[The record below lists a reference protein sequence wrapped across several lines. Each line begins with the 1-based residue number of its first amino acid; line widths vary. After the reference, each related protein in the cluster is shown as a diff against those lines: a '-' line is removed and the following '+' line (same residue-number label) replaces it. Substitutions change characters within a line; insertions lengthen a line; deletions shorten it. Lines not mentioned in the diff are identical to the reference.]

1 MKRLNSA
8 SYKLLL
14 LNLTYYR
21 PRYVIIKFKSSSYFL
36 QKREMQHKDF
46 ETILQEGEK
55 LLACFESDLTKDGL
69 FGCSFLIITDKR
81 IVVSDADLNIKTSVS
96 LSDIASVKIEDY
108 VGNAEL
114 KVTLKDG
121 STVSLIR
128 FSRSLRQKFGDATRL
143 IENLT
148 LLRKVEVEQFFEGV
162 GEEKPRFKTG
172 PILYILKFVTP
183 YKLLLTVGILTGIL
197 SIFLGLLPPYFMKM
211 LIDDVILGHK
221 EGLLSQVIIA
231 IILTQAVSSLLGVV
245 RSYCLSYVSLKA
257 MYDMRVKMF
266 NHIMS
271 FQPSILDTYEAGRL
285 ISRITDD
292 VSRVNW
298 FLSWGLEQLLR
309 SIVSLASVSVM
320 IFILEPRLS
329 LIALIPIPI
338 LGLGVFLFNKKSRWV
353 YHYEWKRWADVSALL
368 VDVIPGFPTVKS
380 HVMEKAEEE
389 KLKLKLSD
397 VIVAGLRSTKLNLQF
412 FPMLGFVMSAGTAII
427 WWIGGYEVLGGTLT
441 LGTLSAFISYVSQF
455 YSPIWNLVSMVEPMK
470 RASTAGERIQS
481 IMNMEPKIKDAPDSI
496 DLKIKGSI
504 VFDNVSFGYMPYMYV
519 LKNVSFEIKPGEK
532 IGIVGPTGG
541 GKTTIVKL
549 LMRFYDPDEGR
560 ILIDGV
566 DIRKIRLESLR
577 RQIGIVSQEPRLF
590 NDTIANNIRYGK
602 PYASPEEIIAA
613 AKIAAAHDFIIQKP
627 LGYDMPCGEGGS
639 MLSGGEKQR
648 IAIARAIISNPRI
661 LILDEATS
669 NVDTITEDYIKKA
682 LDEISAGRTTII
694 IAHRLSTVK
703 DADRLIVVDN
713 GRIVE
718 VGTHEELL
726 RKNGLYAK
734 LWNTQFLEKP
744 VEVRA

>member
-1 MKRLNSA
+1 M
-8 SYKLLL
+8 
-14 LNLTYYR
+14 
-21 PRYVIIKFKSSSYFL
+21 
-36 QKREMQHKDF
+36 
-46 ETILQEGEK
+46 
-55 LLACFESDLTKDGL
+55 
-69 FGCSFLIITDKR
+69 
-81 IVVSDADLNIKTSVS
+81 
-96 LSDIASVKIEDY
+96 
-108 VGNAEL
+108 
-114 KVTLKDG
+114 
-121 STVSLIR
+121 
-128 FSRSLRQKFGDATRL
+128 
-143 IENLT
+143 
-148 LLRKVEVEQFFEGV
+148 
-162 GEEKPRFKTG
+162 EE
-172 PILYILKFVTP
+172 
-183 YKLLLTVGILTGIL
+183 
-197 SIFLGLLPPYFMKM
+197 
-211 LIDDVILGHK
+211 
-221 EGLLSQVIIA
+221 
-231 IILTQAVSSLLGVV
+231 
-245 RSYCLSYVSLKA
+245 
-257 MYDMRVKMF
+257 
-266 NHIMS
+266 
-271 FQPSILDTYEAGRL
+271 
-285 ISRITDD
+285 
-292 VSRVNW
+292 
-298 FLSWGLEQLLR
+298 
-309 SIVSLASVSVM
+309 
-320 IFILEPRLS
+320 
-329 LIALIPIPI
+329 
-338 LGLGVFLFNKKSRWV
+338 
-353 YHYEWKRWADVSALL
+353 
-368 VDVIPGFPTVKS
+368 
-380 HVMEKAEEE
+380 AEEE

-397 VIVAGLRSTKLNLQF
+397 VIVAGLRSTKLHLQF
-412 FPMLGFVMSAGTAII
+412 FPMLGFVMSAGTAMI

-470 RASTAGERIQS
+470 RASTAGERIQN
-481 IMNMEPKIKDAPDSI
+481 IMNMEPKIKNAPDSI

-504 VFDNVSFGYMPYMYV
+504 VFDNVSFGYLPYMYV

-541 GKTTIVKL
+541 GKTTLVKL

-602 PYASPEEIIAA
+602 PDASPEEIIAA
-613 AKIAAAHDFIIQKP
+613 AKIAAAHDFIVQKP

-669 NVDTITEDYIKKA
+669 SVDTITEDYIKKA
-682 LDEISAGRTTII
+682 LDEISTGRTTII

-744 VEVRA
+744 VEVRT

>member
-1 MKRLNSA
+1 
-8 SYKLLL
+8 
-14 LNLTYYR
+14 
-21 PRYVIIKFKSSSYFL
+21 
-36 QKREMQHKDF
+36 MQHKDF
-46 ETILQEGEK
+46 ERILQEGEK

-69 FGCSFLIITDKR
+69 FGSNFLIITNR
-81 IVVSDADLNIKTSVS
+81 RVAVADADLKVEKSVN
-96 LSDIASVKIEDY
+96 LMDISSVKIDDY

-114 KVTLKDG
+114 KITLKDN
-121 STVSLIR
+121 STIPLVR
-128 FSRSLRQKFGDATRL
+128 FSRSLRKKFGDAARL

-148 LLRKVEVEQFFEGV
+148 LLREVEVEQLSEEV
-162 GEEKPRFKTG
+162 GGEKPKFKTG
-172 PILYILKFVTP
+172 PLLYILKFVMP
-183 YKLLLTVGILTGIL
+183 YRLILTIGMLTGIT
-197 SIFLGLLPPYFMKM
+197 SIFLGLLPPYFMRM

-221 EGLLSQVIIA
+221 EELLSQVIVA
-231 IILTQAVSSLLGVV
+231 IILTQAVSSVLGVV
-245 RSYCLSYVSLKA
+245 RSYSLSYVSLKA

-309 SIVSLASVSVM
+309 SMVSLASVAMM
-320 IFILEPRLS
+320 ILVLEPRLS
-329 LIALIPIPI
+329 LIALIPLPI
-338 LGLGVFLFNKKSRWV
+338 LGLGVFLFNVKSRWV
-353 YHYEWKRWADVSALL
+353 YHYEWRRWTDVSALL
-368 VDVIPGFPTVKS
+368 VDVIPGLPTVKS

-397 VIVAGLRSTKLNLQF
+397 VIIAGLRSTKLNLQF
-412 FPMLGFVMSAGTAII
+412 FPMLGFVMSAGTAVI

-455 YSPIWNLVSMVEPMK
+455 YSPIWTLVSMVEPMK
-470 RASTAGERIQS
+470 RASTAGERIQN
-481 IMNMEPKIKDAPDSI
+481 IMGMESKIRDETDSVN
-496 DLKIKGSI
+496 LKVEGSI
-504 VFDNVSFGYMPYMYV
+504 VFDNVSFGYLPYMYV

-549 LMRFYDPDEGR
+549 LMRFYDVDEGR

-590 NDTIANNIRYGK
+590 NDTIANNISYGK
-602 PYASPEEIIAA
+602 PDASLEEIIAA

-648 IAIARAIISNPRI
+648 IAIARAIISNPRV

-669 NVDTITEDYIKKA
+669 SVDTITEDSIKKA
-682 LDEISAGRTTII
+682 LDEISRGRTTII

-726 RKNGLYAK
+726 RKDGLYAK

-744 VEVRA
+744 IEVRV

>member
-1 MKRLNSA
+1 VLM
-8 SYKLLL
+8 
-14 LNLTYYR
+14 
-21 PRYVIIKFKSSSYFL
+21 VI
-36 QKREMQHKDF
+36 
-46 ETILQEGEK
+46 
-55 LLACFESDLTKDGL
+55 A
-69 FGCSFLIITDKR
+69 
-81 IVVSDADLNIKTSVS
+81 VS
-96 LSDIASVKIEDY
+96 L
-108 VGNAEL
+108 
-114 KVTLKDG
+114 
-121 STVSLIR
+121 
-128 FSRSLRQKFGDATRL
+128 
-143 IENLT
+143 
-148 LLRKVEVEQFFEGV
+148 
-162 GEEKPRFKTG
+162 
-172 PILYILKFVTP
+172 
-183 YKLLLTVGILTGIL
+183 
-197 SIFLGLLPPYFMKM
+197 
-211 LIDDVILGHK
+211 
-221 EGLLSQVIIA
+221 
-231 IILTQAVSSLLGVV
+231 
-245 RSYCLSYVSLKA
+245 
-257 MYDMRVKMF
+257 
-266 NHIMS
+266 
-271 FQPSILDTYEAGRL
+271 
-285 ISRITDD
+285 
-292 VSRVNW
+292 
-298 FLSWGLEQLLR
+298 
-309 SIVSLASVSVM
+309 
-320 IFILEPRLS
+320 
-329 LIALIPIPI
+329 IPI
-338 LGLGVFLFNKKSRWV
+338 LGLGVFLFNRKSTWV
-353 YHYEWKRWADVSALL
+353 YHYEWRRWADVSALL

-455 YSPIWNLVSMVEPMK
+455 YGPIWNLVSMVEPMK
-470 RASTAGERIQS
+470 RASTAGERIQN
-481 IMNMEPKIKDAPDSI
+481 IMNMESKIRDETDSI
-496 DLKIKGSI
+496 DLKIKGNI
-504 VFDNVSFGYMPYMYV
+504 VFDNVSFGYLPYMYV

-541 GKTTIVKL
+541 GKSTIVKL
-549 LMRFYDPDEGR
+549 LMRFYDTDEGR

-602 PYASPEEIIAA
+602 PDASPEEIIAA

-627 LGYDMPCGEGGS
+627 LGYDMPCSEGGS

-648 IAIARAIISNPRI
+648 VAIARAIISNPRI

-669 NVDTITEDYIKKA
+669 SVDTITEDSIKKA
-682 LDEISAGRTTII
+682 LDEISIGRTTII

-726 RKNGLYAK
+726 RKNGLYTK